1 MYMLCFLNALED
13 NHPYFLEPWKMWNQ
27 SATAEKNEYIPPD
40 LDMINKGPSSC
51 DFGNAVVLAC
61 ILAVNKIQ
69 RLSNGEKIDLKCA
82 WRGALNSNPRK
93 DPKTLEQFISSVK
106 EWTLTDHNNIIH
118 KFQKLTRD
126 ISINHN
132 HIIDSDYIDIK
143 EIFIKDINNLIY
155 VVDTS
160 DFIDISCCGYEIDKL
175 PEEYTNDCMRY
186 AKNAIINVIKDTS
199 NEIWNII
206 WGNQK
211 NTYLEFDSPEKVFM
225 QVASQPLTLSENSF
239 SVVPDYTENKA
250 IMKHF
255 VIGNNVVIYDPNQQQ
270 MFEKDL
276 VDLSKALDKVDKELG
291 LKEPSKYGFE
301 QFTTPLSFKAVR
313 LDKDGKYIN
322 NLDSDN
328 YIAIWTDKST
338 LYITKP
344 SKATA

>member
-1 MYMLCFLNALED
+1 MYMLSFLNALDD
-13 NHPYFLEPWKMWNQ
+13 NHPFFLEPRKVWYK
-27 SATAEKNEYIPPD
+27 STTAEENEYISPG
-40 LDMINKGPSSC
+40 LDMINEGPSSC

-69 RLSNGEKIDLKCA
+69 RLSNGEKIDIEYA
-82 WRGALNSNPRK
+82 WRGALNNNPRK

-126 ISINHN
+126 ININHN

-160 DFIDISCCGYEIDKL
+160 DFDNISCCGYEIDKL

-211 NTYLEFDSPEKVFM
+211 NTYLEFDSPEKVSM
-225 QVASQPLTLSENSF
+225 QVASQPLTLNENSF
-239 SVVPDYTENKA
+239 TPIPNYTGNKA

-255 VIGNNVVIYDPNQQQ
+255 MIGNNVVIYDPHVQQS
-270 MFEKDL
+270 FEKDL
-276 VDLSKALDKVDKELG
+276 ISLSKRLDKVDKELK
-291 LKEPSKYGFE
+291 LKEPSKFGFVE
-301 QFTTPLSFKAVR
+301 FISPLNFKAVR
-313 LDKDGKYIN
+313 LDESSNYVNSSDT
-322 NLDSDN
+322 DN
-328 YIAIWTDKST
+328 YISVWTDKAT
-338 LYITKP
+338 LYISKP
-344 SKATA
+344 SKVTA